1 MVIKVSADLLND
13 HFPTAGRRPL
23 ALHMEEREKAKQIGA
38 LSPQSGNEAA
48 EMDILNLFQTL
59 ALNHCFFY
67 TVEKLSHY
75 RCIDRPLVRIKNIN
89 YGTITVEMGLK

>member
-67 TVEKLSHY
+67 TVEKLTVITDILIGH
-75 RCIDRPLVRIKNIN
+75 L
-89 YGTITVEMGLK
+89 YGSKTLITEQLP